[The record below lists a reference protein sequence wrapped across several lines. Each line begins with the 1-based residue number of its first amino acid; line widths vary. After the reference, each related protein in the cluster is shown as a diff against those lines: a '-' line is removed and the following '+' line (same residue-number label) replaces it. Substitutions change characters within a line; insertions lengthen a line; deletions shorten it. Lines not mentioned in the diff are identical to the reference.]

1 MATSSKTILC
11 HFSGLKI
18 YPGHGKRFIR
28 VDSKIYNLIDSK
40 AEALTH
46 ARKNPRQISW
56 TQPYRKVHKKGLLE
70 EVKSKKVRRTV
81 KSVKAIVGASLEV
94 IRAKRD
100 QSAALREETLKNIKE
115 NKKKKVA
122 EKEAAKQTSA
132 KKAATPAVT
141 PKATATTKAAA
152 PKATTP
158 AKKATATTAAPKKAA
173 ATTTT
178 KAATTSTP
186 APAKKAAAPAP
197 AKKAAAKK

>member
-141 PKATATTKAAA
+141 PKATATTTKA
-152 PKATTP
+152 
-158 AKKATATTAAPKKAA
+158 
-173 ATTTT
+173 
-178 KAATTSTP
+178 AATTSTP
-186 APAKKAAAPAP
+186 APAKKAAAAPKATTPAP